1 MGDILKEGP
10 SLCLEESLILPDM
23 SLCAH
28 LDFPSMSQRL
38 HRKFLPWL
46 TAHFFEFWFWYLGA
60 FFSLW
65 ALHRLQ
71 TQLPAEVKKLTD
83 GAMGGTGLPDAP
95 IGTFLLIALG
105 ILVFRTLSRL
115 LFFTPARY
123 QQKLLRTEMLERLE
137 ETPPARYAAWNDG
150 QLYQVLFNDFN
161 NLRGFVGFALL
172 QVGNVIVAAWVMI
185 PRLNEA
191 SSGMWT
197 AFIPMG
203 VSVLLFSVLTAVF
216 QKYAKRALDA
226 QGQVQNHV
234 IESYAAKATVKNYHR
249 EETFIQRFV
258 DLSAV
263 ELGLFFKS
271 SVGFAFSVPMIRLGL
286 GASLLWG
293 AWILREN
300 GGGASDL
307 VFFAGY
313 LFLMLEPL
321 MFLSWMAIVATQG
334 YAAWKRVKGL
344 YKVINDV
351 HPEEAH
357 WLGELSKNS
366 ASLNFSLP
374 YWETR
379 IPVELGLGSWTVIC
393 GETGSGKSE
402 LLRKM
407 AHRLA
412 AHKIPFAMVQQ
423 EPYLFN
429 DTIEA
434 NIFLGRE
441 IKEGDRAFALELL
454 KLFGLDILTSGDGS
468 LLQLEVGENGKRLSG
483 GQAKRLALVRSLLA
497 PSEVVLW
504 DDPFSSVDLLLE
516 RKIIQV
522 LRTRADIKKKT
533 FILTSHRLTT
543 VRTCDKTILLDPKL
557 GIKAVGSGQDKLTE
571 GALFEFFREQLV
583 AVSHS

>member
-1 MGDILKEGP
+1 ML
-10 SLCLEESLILPDM
+10 
-23 SLCAH
+23 LCAH

-38 HRKFLPWL
+38 NRKFFPWL
-46 TAHFFEFWFWYLGA
+46 GAHFFEFGIWYAGA

-83 GAMGGTGLPDAP
+83 VAAGQGDLPTAP
-95 IGTFLLIALG
+95 VTTFLLIALG

-137 ETPPARYAAWNDG
+137 EAPPARYAAWNDG

-161 NLRGFVGFALL
+161 NLRAFVGFALL
-172 QVGNVIVAAWVMI
+172 QVGNVVVAAWVMI

-191 SSGMWT
+191 AQGMWA

-203 VSVLLFSVLTAVF
+203 VSVFLFSVLTALF

-249 EETFIQRFV
+249 EETFIQRFI

-263 ELGLFFKS
+263 ELGLFFRS
-271 SVGFAFSVPMIRLGL
+271 SVGFAFSVPLIRLGL

-293 AWILREN
+293 AWILRER
-300 GGGASDL
+300 GGNASDL

-321 MFLSWMAIVATQG
+321 MFLSWMAIVSTQG

-344 YKVINDV
+344 YDV
-351 HPEEAH
+351 VDKPNPEESA
-357 WLGELSKNS
+357 WLSELTVTPDALS
-366 ASLNFSLP
+366 FSLP
-374 YWETR
+374 YWEQRLDLIFT
-379 IPVELGLGSWTVIC
+379 PKSWTVVC

-402 LLRKM
+402 LLKKL

-412 AHKIPFAMVQQ
+412 AHKISFAMVQQ

-429 DTIEA
+429 DTVEA
-434 NIFLGRE
+434 NIFLGRPVTDE
-441 IKEGDRAFALELL
+441 SRRAALELL
-454 KLFGLDILTSGDGS
+454 KLFGLDLLASGDEA
-468 LLQLEVGENGKRLSG
+468 LLKLEVGENGKRLSG

-516 RKIIQV
+516 RKILQV
-522 LRTRADIKKKT
+522 LRSRPEIRAKT

-543 VRTCDKTILLDPKL
+543 VRACDTTVLLDPKL
-557 GIKAVGSGQDKLTE
+557 GLRARGAGTDKMTE
-571 GALFEFFREQLV
+571 GALFDFFREQLV
-583 AVSHS
+583 TVPSP